1 MAIRLFSRNVSCRQ
15 LPFDDRVKAVS
26 DILFCMSIG
35 SFRGMSEKNDGHCGK
50 SVNRT
55 VTLTTIL
62 PAAII
67 LLLSHLY

>member
-35 SFRGMSEKNDGHCGK
+35 SFRGMSEKTMD
-50 SVNRT
+50 T
-55 VTLTTIL
+55 VVRV
-62 PAAII
+62 
-67 LLLSHLY
+67 